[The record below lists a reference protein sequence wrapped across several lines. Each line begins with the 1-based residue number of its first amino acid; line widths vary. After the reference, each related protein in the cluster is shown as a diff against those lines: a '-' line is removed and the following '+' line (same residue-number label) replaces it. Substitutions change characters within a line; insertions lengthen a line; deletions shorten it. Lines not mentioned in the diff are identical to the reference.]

1 MNLRRHLLL
10 SIGGA
15 FALLFIAI
23 ATGLVAL
30 RAASDD
36 FTEAL
41 NHDIAFQDAIA
52 ALYANGLQAASSL
65 RGVVIDPQ
73 NQTGYENLKKG
84 LTDFELALKKAR
96 SLPPIEGLAPDT
108 LASIETQHVQRK
120 GLIEKVM
127 TLAKSDQAG
136 AIDVLNK
143 EEIPLWRKI
152 RAQILEADKAVRV
165 AAGQTEANSRAN
177 SQRLFTVTLTLGIL
191 AFAMASFSLIVITR
205 RLSHS
210 LGADPAEVARIARN
224 VSQGNLREAI
234 PNAPAGSVLHAMGEM
249 QTKLIQTVGSINDHA
264 KALTQAA
271 ASLSS
276 NEHGVAESVSSQT
289 GDLNAMAAAV
299 EELTVSIRQVADLA
313 KETAEIA
320 QRSGAQ
326 AVQGQT
332 VIQRLTDEMD
342 VAVGTVRDASS
353 EIDRLEQASARIAT
367 VVQTIQEV
375 AEQTNLLALNAAIEA
390 ARAGEQGR
398 GFAVVADE
406 VRKLAERTALSTTEI
421 RQTIG
426 NVRTGIDEATRRMN
440 ASVEAINGSATLVE
454 EAQRTITE
462 MNTATEEVVRTVNEI
477 AHSIN
482 EQTSVS
488 TLIAQRVETISQA
501 AEQNASAVMEEV
513 RETDAVRTRA
523 EELERTVSVF
533 LLP

>member
-1 MNLRRHLLL
+1 M
-10 SIGGA
+10 
-15 FALLFIAI
+15 
-23 ATGLVAL
+23 
-30 RAASDD
+30 
-36 FTEAL
+36 
-41 NHDIAFQDAIA
+41 
-52 ALYANGLQAASSL
+52 
-65 RGVVIDPQ
+65 
-73 NQTGYENLKKG
+73 
-84 LTDFELALKKAR
+84 
-96 SLPPIEGLAPDT
+96 
-108 LASIETQHVQRK
+108 
-120 GLIEKVM
+120 
-127 TLAKSDQAG
+127 
-136 AIDVLNK
+136 
-143 EEIPLWRKI
+143 
-152 RAQILEADKAVRV
+152 

-177 SQRLFTVTLTLGIL
+177 SQRLFTITLALGIL

-224 VSQGNLREAI
+224 VSQGNLRETI
-234 PNAPAGSVLHAMGEM
+234 PPAPAGSVLHAMGEM
-249 QTKLIQTVGSINDHA
+249 QTKLIQIVGSINAHA

>member
-1 MNLRRHLLL
+1 
-10 SIGGA
+10 
-15 FALLFIAI
+15 
-23 ATGLVAL
+23 
-30 RAASDD
+30 
-36 FTEAL
+36 
-41 NHDIAFQDAIA
+41 
-52 ALYANGLQAASSL
+52 
-65 RGVVIDPQ
+65 
-73 NQTGYENLKKG
+73 
-84 LTDFELALKKAR
+84 
-96 SLPPIEGLAPDT
+96 
-108 LASIETQHVQRK
+108 
-120 GLIEKVM
+120 
-127 TLAKSDQAG
+127 
-136 AIDVLNK
+136 
-143 EEIPLWRKI
+143 
-152 RAQILEADKAVRV
+152 
-165 AAGQTEANSRAN
+165 
-177 SQRLFTVTLTLGIL
+177 
-191 AFAMASFSLIVITR
+191 
-205 RLSHS
+205 
-210 LGADPAEVARIARN
+210 
-224 VSQGNLREAI
+224 
-234 PNAPAGSVLHAMGEM
+234 
-249 QTKLIQTVGSINDHA
+249 
-264 KALTQAA
+264 
-271 ASLSS
+271 
-276 NEHGVAESVSSQT
+276 
-289 GDLNAMAAAV
+289 
-299 EELTVSIRQVADLA
+299 
-313 KETAEIA
+313 
-320 QRSGAQ
+320 
-326 AVQGQT
+326 
-332 VIQRLTDEMD
+332 MD